1 MSALVSQASK
11 AWSKVRPLTDIRDI
25 VRRIKYHGIRSRYFR
40 EMWATAAKNI
50 GATYSDTPFG
60 LAEIARGE
68 FSTFVSQSQVML
80 DSQIMLRVAGEKAL
94 TLNLLERV
102 GAPVPRYC
110 RVSTKDLGAAL
121 ELLRAEGVVVVKPA
135 GGTGGGRGVIT
146 GITTPEAL
154 RDAAKRASMYDSDLV
169 VEEQVEGASYR
180 LLFLD
185 GEFID
190 AVRRDPPSVIGDG
203 KRTIKQLIKDAN
215 AEREKAAP
223 VLALSP
229 LVIDRDCR
237 NWLEANS
244 LSLQSRPGV
253 GEVVTIKRAVNQN
266 DRRGNVNVRDL
277 VHREIIERCQ
287 SIVERMGVA
296 LAGVDLI
303 CSAIDRP
310 FAEAGCRINEVNT
323 TPGLHHHYLI
333 SDPANGVPAAEI
345 ILNYLFSNRIG
356 VMHLGGDGDVAEF
369 RPSAQR
375 A

>member
-11 AWSKVRPLTDIRDI
+11 AWSKVRPFTDIRDI
-25 VRRIKYHGIRSRYFR
+25 ARRIKYHKIRTRYFR
-40 EMWATAAKNI
+40 EMWKTAAHNI
-50 GATYSDTPFG
+50 GAHYNDTPFG
-60 LAEIARGE
+60 LAEIARGGL
-68 FSTFVSQSQVML
+68 STFVSQSQVML

-94 TLNLLERV
+94 TLNLLERL

-110 RVSTKDLGAAL
+110 RVSLKDLSPAF
-121 ELLRAEGVVVVKPA
+121 ELLRTEGVVVVKPA

-154 RDAAKRASMYDSDLV
+154 RDASKRASMYDNDLV
-169 VEEQVEGASYR
+169 IEEQIEGASYR

-203 KRTIKQLIKDAN
+203 KRTIKQLIKQAN
-215 AEREKAAP
+215 ADRERAAP

-229 LVIDRDCR
+229 LVIDHDCR
-237 NWLEANS
+237 NWLEANG
-244 LSLQSRPGV
+244 LSLQSRPGAD
-253 GEVVTIKRAVNQN
+253 EVVTIKRAVNQN
-266 DRRGNVNVRDL
+266 DLRGNVNVRDI
-277 VHREIIERCQ
+277 VHREIVEQCR
-287 SIVERMGVA
+287 SIVQRMSVQ

-333 SDPANGVPAAEI
+333 SNSINGVPAAEI
-345 ILNYLFSNRIG
+345 ILEYLFSNRTG
-356 VMHLGGDGDVAEF
+356 VMRLGGDGDVAEF